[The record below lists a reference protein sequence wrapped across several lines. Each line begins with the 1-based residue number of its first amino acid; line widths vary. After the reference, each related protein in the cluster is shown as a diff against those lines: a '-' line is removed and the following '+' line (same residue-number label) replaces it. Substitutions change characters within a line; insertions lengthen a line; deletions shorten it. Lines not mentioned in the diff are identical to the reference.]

1 MNKLAIHGGTP
12 IRNEF
17 LVYGSPEIGEDEINE
32 VVDCLRTGWLST
44 GPKVVRF
51 ENDIKTYTGAAHAVA
66 TSSCTA
72 ALHLSLILSG
82 IGKGDEVIT
91 TPMTFG
97 ATVNVIEHVGAVPIL
112 ADIKAGAFT
121 IDPDDIEVRITPRT
135 KAIIPVHFAGNPC
148 DMDAINRIAEKHG
161 LTVIE
166 DAAHAL
172 GTKYKN
178 RMIGDG
184 ENLTC
189 FSFYVTKNIATG
201 EGGMITTN
209 QCDLASKMKVYGLH
223 GMDHGAWQRYTKTDT
238 IHYGIIY
245 PGYKYNMQD
254 LNAAI
259 GIHQLK
265 RLENFIVKKRHLAGM
280 YYDLLDKE
288 ESLILPPRFP
298 EDNGNRNS
306 WHLFPVMIKPETLK
320 ASREEIMRAIIEEN
334 VGVATHFRAIFE
346 QPYYIDKYAFNP
358 EDYPNADFVS
368 KRVFSIPLQTKMTD
382 QDLMDVVTA
391 LRKVLSYYKNS
402 RL

>member
-12 IRNEF
+12 VRKEF
-17 LVYGSPEIGEDEINE
+17 IVYGSPDIGEDEINE

-51 ENDIKTYTGAAHAVA
+51 ENDIKNYTGAAHAVA

-72 ALHLSLILSG
+72 ALHLSLIVSG

-97 ATVNVIEHVGAVPIL
+97 ATVNVIEHVGAIPIL
-112 ADIKAGAFT
+112 ADIASGTFT
-121 IDPDDIEVRITPRT
+121 IDPAAIEAKITPRT
-135 KAIIPVHFAGNPC
+135 KAIIPVHFAGYPC
-148 DMDAINRIAEKHG
+148 DMNAINGIAERHG

-172 GTKYKN
+172 GTKYRD
-178 RMIGDG
+178 RMIGAG

-209 QCDLASKMKVYGLH
+209 QADLASKMKVYGLH
-223 GMDHGAWQRYTKTDT
+223 GMDHGAWQRYTKADT

-265 RLENFIVKKRHLAGM
+265 RLENFIAIKRHLAGM
-280 YYDLLDKE
+280 YYDLLGNE
-288 ESLILPPRFP
+288 ESLILPPHFP

-334 VGVATHFRAIFE
+334 VGVATHYRAIFE
-346 QPYYIDKYAFNP
+346 QPYYSDKYAFNP
-358 EDYPNADFVS
+358 EDYPNADFIS
-368 KRVFSIPLQTKMTD
+368 KRVFSIPLQTRMTE

-391 LRKVLSYYKNS
+391 IRKVFSYYKK
-402 RL
+402 

>member
-17 LVYGSPEIGEDEINE
+17 LVYGAPDIGEDEINE
-32 VVDCLRTGWLST
+32 VVDCLRKGWLST

-66 TSSCTA
+66 ANSCTA
-72 ALHLSLILSG
+72 ALHLALILSG

-121 IDPDDIEVRITPRT
+121 IDPDDVEARITPRT
-135 KAIIPVHFAGNPC
+135 KAIIPVHFAGIPC
-148 DMDAINRIAEKHG
+148 DMDAINSIAEKHG

-166 DAAHAL
+166 DGAHAI

-184 ENLTC
+184 KNLCC

-209 QCDLASKMKVYGLH
+209 HADLASKMRVYGLH
-223 GMDHGAWQRYTKTDT
+223 GMDHCAWQRYTKTDT

-254 LNAAI
+254 MNAAI

-265 RLENFIVKKRHLAGM
+265 RLENFILKKRQLAVM
-280 YYDLLDKE
+280 YYDFLGNE
-288 ESLILPPRFP
+288 EALILPNRFP
-298 EDNGNRNS
+298 EDDGSRNS
-306 WHLFPVMIKPETLK
+306 WHLFPIMIKPETLK
-320 ASREEIMRAIIEEN
+320 VSREEIMRAIIEEN
-334 VGVATHFRAIFE
+334 VGVATHYRAIFE
-346 QPYYIDKYAFNP
+346 QPYYIDRYAFNP
-358 EDYPNADFVS
+358 KDYPNADFVS
-368 KRVFSIPLQTKMTD
+368 KRVFSIPLQTRMTEK
-382 QDLMDVVTA
+382 DLMDVVTA
-391 LRKVLSYYKNS
+391 LLKVLSYYKK
-402 RL
+402 

>member
-1 MNKLAIHGGTP
+1 MTKLAIHGGTP
-12 IRNEF
+12 VRNEF
-17 LVYGSPEIGEDEINE
+17 IVYGAPDIGEDEISE

-51 ENDIKTYTGAAHAVA
+51 ENDVKAYIGAAHAVA

-72 ALHLSLILSG
+72 ALHLSLLLSG

-97 ATVNVIEHVGAVPIL
+97 ATVNVIEHVGAIPVL
-112 ADIKAGAFT
+112 ADVSAGAFT
-121 IDPDDIEVRITPRT
+121 IDPAAIQSKITPRT
-135 KAIIPVHFAGNPC
+135 KAIIPVHYAGCPC
-148 DMDAINRIAEKHG
+148 DMDAINGIAEKHG
-161 LTVIE
+161 LIIIE

-178 RMIGDG
+178 RMIGEG
-184 ENLTC
+184 KNLTC

-201 EGGMITTN
+201 EGGMITTHRA
-209 QCDLASKMKVYGLH
+209 DLASRMRIYGLH

-238 IHYGIIY
+238 IHYGIVY

-265 RLENFIVKKRHLAGM
+265 RLEYFIDKKRHLAEM
-280 YYDLLDKE
+280 YYKFLGDEDA
-288 ESLILPPRFP
+288 LILPPRLN
-298 EDNGNRNS
+298 EDDGSRNA
-306 WHLFPVMIKPETLK
+306 WHLFPILIRPERLR
-320 ASREEIMRAIIEEN
+320 ASREEIMRAILEEN

-346 QPYYIDKYAFNP
+346 QPYYHEKYAFNP
-358 EDYPNADFVS
+358 VDYPNADFIS
-368 KRVFSIPLQTKMTD
+368 KRVFSIPLQTRMTE
-382 QDLMDVVTA
+382 QDLMDVVA
-391 LRKVLSYYKNS
+391 AIRKVLSYFRK
-402 RL
+402 

>member
-1 MNKLAIHGGTP
+1 MDKLAIHGGTP
-12 IRNEF
+12 VRSEF
-17 LVYGSPEIGEDEINE
+17 IVYGSPDIGEEEIKE

-44 GPKVVRF
+44 GPKVARF
-51 ENDIKTYTGAAHAVA
+51 ENDMKAYTGAKHAAA

-97 ATVNVIEHVGAVPIL
+97 ATVNVIEHVGAIPVL
-112 ADIKAGAFT
+112 ADVSAGAFT
-121 IDPDDIEVRITPRT
+121 IDPDEIEARITPRT
-135 KAIIPVHFAGNPC
+135 KALIPVHYAGHPC
-148 DMDAINRIAEKHG
+148 DMDAINGLAQKHG
-161 LTVIE
+161 LAVIE

-172 GTKYKN
+172 GTKYNN
-178 RMIGDG
+178 RMIGSG

-189 FSFYVTKNIATG
+189 FSFYVTKNIAMG
-201 EGGMITTN
+201 EGGMITTPRA
-209 QCDLASKMKVYGLH
+209 DLASMAKVYGLH

-265 RLENFIVKKRHLAGM
+265 RLEEFIVKKRSLAEM
-280 YYDLLDKE
+280 YYKYLGDE
-288 ESLILPPRFP
+288 ESLILPPRLP
-298 EDNGNRNS
+298 EGDGNRNA
-306 WHLFPVMIKPETLK
+306 WHLFPIMIRPETLK
-320 ASREEIMRAIIEEN
+320 ASREEIMRAILEEN
-334 VGVATHFRAIFE
+334 IGVATHFRAIFE
-346 QPYYIDKYAFNP
+346 QPYYSDKYAFNP
-358 EDYPNADFVS
+358 ADYPNADFVS

-382 QDLMDVVTA
+382 QDLLDVVTA
-391 LRKVLSYYKNS
+391 IKKVLYWFK
-402 RL
+402 R